1 MTSSSPYTAKWGI
14 MACGSIA
21 KKFTKDLLLDPSSRK
36 VTDVKHEV
44 VAVASSS
51 NVEKANDFVKE
62 TGCDSSK
69 TKTYGTYEELV
80 KDSNV
85 EIVYV
90 ASPHTFHYENTLLA
104 LENGKSVCCEKP
116 FTINAEQ
123 TKHLTEVAKKNNL
136 FLMEAVW
143 TRFFP
148 IVLALQKAI
157 HKDRILG
164 KLVRVK
170 ADLSK
175 QFNFDP
181 NHRLFNPELGGG
193 ALLDL
198 GLYPTTW
205 LMMTLFS
212 DPENEK
218 SLPSSISS
226 SMIKVPQTGVDA
238 HSVATL
244 VFDKSRTIGT
254 LSCTLEIEG
263 LYNDH
268 HTIIQGEKGSI
279 TVQGQPYRPEG
290 FTVYLNDKDG
300 NPGKPEK
307 HTFDIPGQGMFWEAD
322 ACARDLRDGK
332 IENDLCSWTDSIATM
347 TVLDTVRKQNNF
359 SYGPKLEGT
368 RT

>member
-1 MTSSSPYTAKWGI
+1 MSSSSPYTAKWGI

-21 KKFTKDLLLDPSSRK
+21 KKFTQDLLLNPSDRQ
-36 VTDVKHEV
+36 VNDVKHEV
-44 VAVASSS
+44 IAVASSS
-51 NVEKANDFVKE
+51 SEQKAKDFVKE
-62 TGCDSSK
+62 TQCPSH
-69 TKTYGTYEELV
+69 TKTYGSYEDLV
-80 KDSNV
+80 KDPNV
-85 EIVYV
+85 QIVYV
-90 ASPHTFHYENTLLA
+90 ASPHTFHYENSLLA

-123 TKHLTEVAKKNNL
+123 TKHLVQIAKKNNL

-148 IVLALQKAI
+148 LVLSLQKAI
-157 HKDRILG
+157 HQDRILG
-164 KLVRVK
+164 NLIRVQ

-175 QFNFDP
+175 KFDFDP
-181 NHRLFNPELGGG
+181 NHRLYNKELGGG

-198 GLYPTTW
+198 GLYPATW

-212 DPENEK
+212 DPKNNH

-226 SMIKVPQTGVDA
+226 TIVKVPQTGVDA

-244 VFDKSRTIGT
+244 VFDKARTIGT
-254 LSCTLEIEG
+254 LSCSLEIEG
-263 LYNDH
+263 FYQH
-268 HTIIQGEKGSI
+268 YHTIIQGEKGTI

-290 FTVYLNDKDG
+290 FTVFLNDENG
-300 NPGKPEK
+300 NPGPPQQYQ
-307 HTFDIPGQGMFWEAD
+307 FQIPGQGMFWEAD

-332 IENDLCSWTDSIATM
+332 IENSLCSWTDSIATM
-347 TVLDTVRKQNNF
+347 TVFDTIRKQNDF
-359 SYGPKLEGT
+359 TYGPKLEGT